1 MHTYTCIVDRPF
13 FKYPYFCVSTLFLL
27 QTPPASTG
35 TRTWKPKAKC
45 LSKGQQ
51 NRHER
56 GRIKESFHLALSWPL
71 DLSLQCFSWRPQANR
86 SKKEKERERLGEMC
100 VTERG
105 GGGGERHSIELAVI
119 FRQPPTPWALRCYT
133 PVLQLFLSMTVVLCM
148 CLLCY
153 HNILLLLYLTI
164 VTDKHPSLYPHHV
177 GSNARVKF
185 KPVYII

>member
-27 QTPPASTG
+27 QTPPPSTG

-45 LSKGQQ
+45 LSKGQH

-56 GRIKESFHLALSWPL
+56 GRIKESFHLVLSWPL
-71 DLSLQCFSWRPQANR
+71 DLSLQCFSWRPQA
-86 SKKEKERERLGEMC
+86 KKEKERERLDEMC
-100 VTERG
+100 VWQRERG
-105 GGGGERHSIELAVI
+105 GGAETLHRISCHI
-119 FRQPPTPWALRCYT
+119 PTYPCALSCYT
-133 PVLQLFLSMTVVLCM
+133 PVCQLFWSMTVVLCM

-153 HNILLLLYLTI
+153 YNIFLLYLTV
-164 VTDKHPSLYPHHV
+164 VTDKHPSVYPHHI
-177 GSNARVKF
+177 GSNAGAKF